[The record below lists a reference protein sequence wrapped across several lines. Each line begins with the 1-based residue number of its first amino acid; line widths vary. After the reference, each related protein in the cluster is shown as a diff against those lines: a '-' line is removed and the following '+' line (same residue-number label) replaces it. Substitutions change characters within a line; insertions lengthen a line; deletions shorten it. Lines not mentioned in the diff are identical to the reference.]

1 MLLPLDTGPSM
12 GDRFGDTNATGRSYQ
27 RHLSAKM
34 EFPFTYEERF
44 DPVSGLT
51 DGIFARCERTRTCP
65 KVMHTDGGN
74 EVLLKALGLVT
85 TDGQGQDITL
95 PHDVRVFMIS
105 TTQTGQSAEP

>member
-1 MLLPLDTGPSM
+1 MPARPTSSSIRP
-12 GDRFGDTNATGRSYQ
+12 RGRSYQ

-74 EVLLKALGLVT
+74 EVFLKALSLVT
-85 TDGQGQDITL
+85 TDGQGHDIRL
-95 PHDVRVFMIS
+95 PHNVRVFMIS
-105 TTQTGQSAEP
+105 STQHGPSAE